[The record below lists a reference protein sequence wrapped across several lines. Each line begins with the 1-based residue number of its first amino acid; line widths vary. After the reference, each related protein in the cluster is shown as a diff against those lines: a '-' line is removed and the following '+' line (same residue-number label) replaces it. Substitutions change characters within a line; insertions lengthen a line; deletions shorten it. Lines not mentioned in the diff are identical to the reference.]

1 MLLEEEE
8 YKFDFV
14 VSALSFDM
22 RNKDAYDHM
31 LEQLSIKAGVPPIT
45 MSSDDSGSVVM
56 KGVTR
61 GAGGYLIK
69 PIGMQAIQNICQ
81 HVAQKWRNELK
92 HSGSID
98 GRGQH
103 LKSSKI
109 WSYQINCQFNA
120 ALLQLGVNEDSA
132 EAVPEKILELMN
144 APELTLEDV
153 ASHLQ
158 ETRLELEKMK
168 RGQNVS
174 IKAQAKLKAKAE
186 VSVPCPKPPVMGPS
200 DNDFHGIYI
209 GVADCRPW
217 GAYGWD
223 FDFLKSLHGNLSLS
237 PSVCGH
243 QGSSTSSQKNEKNSC
258 DDMKKENERGNETG
272 ADLSS
277 PLKRIKIFL

>member
-1 MLLEEEE
+1 MTMSKITGGGGGATSNVSTDRRSKEDSSCDGLVSAAESGFRALLIEGNKEEEVSRARSIVFSSRLSKEESGYGGALITNIDNELPAGVWVLIVANDPLLLNNLEQKLQASLCKVTSCSCPFDASSMLLEEEE

-61 GAGGYLIK
+61 GEGGYLIK

-98 GRGQH
+98 GREQH

-120 ALLQLGVNEDSA
+120 ALLQLGFNGCRSG
-132 EAVPEKILELMN
+132 LEL
-144 APELTLEDV
+144 
-153 ASHLQ
+153 
-158 ETRLELEKMK
+158 
-168 RGQNVS
+168 GG
-174 IKAQAKLKAKAE
+174 
-186 VSVPCPKPPVMGPS
+186 VM
-200 DNDFHGIYI
+200 D
-209 GVADCRPW
+209 GVLIVN
-217 GAYGWD
+217 Y
-223 FDFLKSLHGNLSLS
+223 
-237 PSVCGH
+237 
-243 QGSSTSSQKNEKNSC
+243 
-258 DDMKKENERGNETG
+258 
-272 ADLSS
+272 
-277 PLKRIKIFL
+277 